1 MIEDAQ
7 GHRLSGA
14 TAVAAATYDRAV
26 RAFNLV
32 HGDSVGLFDKA
43 REAAPDFAMA
53 TLGKAWVF
61 AIANDPGLMT
71 KAAALVETARGFA
84 LNEREQAHLAAFD
97 RAVNTYSASRYLFNA
112 WSYRPRHAVWA
123 EARRARR
130 FISAAAKARN

>member
-14 TAVAAATYDRAV
+14 TAAAAATYDRAV

-32 HGDSVGLFDKA
+32 HGDSVGLFDEA
-43 REAAPDFAMA
+43 REMAPDFAMA

-71 KAAALVETARGFA
+71 K
-84 LNEREQAHLAAFD
+84 
-97 RAVNTYSASRYLFNA
+97 
-112 WSYRPRHAVWA
+112 PRHLSK
-123 EARRARR
+123 RRAA
-130 FISAAAKARN
+130 SP